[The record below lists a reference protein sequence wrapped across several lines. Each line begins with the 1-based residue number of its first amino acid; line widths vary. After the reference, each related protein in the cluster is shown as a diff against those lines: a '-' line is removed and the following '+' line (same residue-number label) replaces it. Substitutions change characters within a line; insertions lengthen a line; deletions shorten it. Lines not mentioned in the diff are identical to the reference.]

1 MGIYAIKPKFQRTL
15 KPLENLFVALNI
27 GPTGVNLLGLAMAAL
42 GGLGI
47 ILSPQH
53 PSWLIVT
60 AVAVNARTACNALDG
75 LVARRL
81 GVASNFGEVL
91 NELIDRFSDSTLFI
105 CIYFLD
111 ATGNTLALFTLVVIL
126 LNSFLSI
133 LSKAAGG
140 SRRYNGIVGK
150 ADRMIYMSVAALA
163 VLLSGKLQIWNYF
176 LWFILVTTSVT
187 FLQRFA
193 ATRRELTNP
202 SHKA

>member
-1 MGIYAIKPKFQRTL
+1 MGIYAIKPKFQKTL

-27 GPTGVNLLGLAMAAL
+27 GPTGVNLLGFAMAAL

-47 ILSPQH
+47 ILSPRH
-53 PSWLIVT
+53 PALLIMT
-60 AVAVNARTACNALDG
+60 AIAVNARTACNALDG

-105 CIYFLD
+105 CVYFLD
-111 ATGNTLALFTLVVIL
+111 ATNNTLALFTLVVIL

-150 ADRMIYMSVAALA
+150 ADRMIYMSMAALA
-163 VLLSGKLQIWNYF
+163 VLITGKQQIWSYF
-176 LWFILVTTSVT
+176 LWFILVTTCVT
-187 FLQRFA
+187 FLQRFI
-193 ATRRELTNP
+193 ATKQELTKA
-202 SHKA
+202 SHTA

>member
-15 KPLENLFVALNI
+15 KPLENLFVALKI
-27 GPTGVNLLGLAMAAL
+27 HPTYVNLLGFGMAAL
-42 GGLGI
+42 AGI
-47 ILSPQH
+47 GILLSPEH
-53 PSWLIVT
+53 PAWLIVT

-91 NELIDRFSDSTLFI
+91 NELIDRFSDSLLFI
-105 CIYFLD
+105 CIYSL
-111 ATGNTLALFTLVVIL
+111 TTTNKNVALFTLVVIL

-150 ADRMIYMSVAALA
+150 ADRMIYMSLAAIIILIT
-163 VLLSGKLQIWNYF
+163 GKQQVWNYF
-176 LWFILVTTSVT
+176 LWFILVTTMVT
-187 FLQRFA
+187 FSQRFA
-193 ATRRELTNP
+193 ATRAELTEKP
-202 SHKA
+202 QKA

>member
-1 MGIYAIKPKFQRTL
+1 
-15 KPLENLFVALNI
+15 
-27 GPTGVNLLGLAMAAL
+27 
-42 GGLGI
+42 
-47 ILSPQH
+47 
-53 PSWLIVT
+53 VT

-105 CIYFLD
+105 SIYFLD
-111 ATGNTLALFTLVVIL
+111 VTNNSLALFTLVVIL

-150 ADRMIYMSVAALA
+150 ADRMIYMSIAALA
-163 VLLSGKLQIWNYF
+163 VLITGRQQIWNYF
-176 LWFILVTTSVT
+176 LWFILVTTTIT
-187 FLQRFA
+187 FLQRFI
-193 ATRRELTNP
+193 ATRRELTGTQRE
-202 SHKA
+202 